1 MWASDLADEAPG
13 VRLTL
18 CKGCGLPAMS
28 ERHCQA
34 PEPPPYRMLHGR
46 LLPTNPARAIVA
58 ALVQEGG
65 KAHFRKV
72 AARMGVDEVYT
83 SKKLEMLNRKR
94 ESGIVRVAR
103 GTYAYL
109 PEEMRRD
116 QPS

>member
-28 ERHCQA
+28 EDHCTA
-34 PEPPPYRMLHGR
+34 EEFAHRMLHGR

-94 ESGIVRVAR
+94 DSGIVRVAR